1 MGEQVL
7 VFDLDDTLY
16 LERDFAASGFR
27 AVDAWLSRHA
37 GVKAFAAHCEAAFA
51 AGHRGRVFDEALA
64 AMGFGYDPKLVAKL
78 VAVYRGHA
86 PTIALAAD
94 ARSYLERP
102 RTSRRAIIT
111 DGPAA
116 TQRAKVQAL
125 GLEALVD
132 LVIFTDSWGRE
143 FWKPHARAF
152 ETIEAWAEVG
162 PENLVYIADNPVKD
176 FVTPRRRGWHT
187 VMVAREARVHD
198 MPAPDTAHQA
208 AARITDFGELDDA
221 LRSFHAGRAFSG

>member
-1 MGEQVL
+1 MDEQVL

-16 LERDFAASGFR
+16 LERDFAASGFK
-27 AVDAWLSRHA
+27 AVGAWLSAHA
-37 GVKAFAAHCEAAFA
+37 GVDGFAAQCEAAFS

-64 AMGFGYDPKLVAKL
+64 AMGVAFDPALVAKL

-94 ARSYLERP
+94 ARVYLERP

-125 GLEALVD
+125 GLETLVD
-132 LVIFTDSWGRE
+132 FVIFTDSWGRE

-152 ETIEAWAEVG
+152 ETIETWAEVG
-162 PENLVYIADNPVKD
+162 PANLVYIADNPVKD
-176 FVTPRRRGWHT
+176 FVTPRQRGWHT
-187 VMVAREARVHD
+187 VMVAREGRVHD
-198 MPAPDTAHQA
+198 MPAPDVAHQA
-208 AARITDFGELDDA
+208 AARITEFAELDDA
-221 LRSFHAGRAFSG
+221 LRSLNAGKALSG

>member
-16 LERDFAASGFR
+16 LERDFARSGFK
-27 AVDAWLSRHA
+27 AVDAWLSDHA
-37 GVKAFAAHCEAAFA
+37 GVKRFAAHCEAAFV

-64 AMGFGYDPKLVAKL
+64 AMGVAVDPALVSKLVAI
-78 VAVYRGHA
+78 YRSHA

-94 ARSYLERP
+94 ARAYLERP

-111 DGPAA
+111 DGPVA

-125 GLEALVD
+125 GLESLVD

-162 PENLVYIADNPVKD
+162 PESLVYIADNPVKD
-176 FVTPRRRGWHT
+176 FVTPSRRGWHT

-198 MPAPDTAHQA
+198 MPAPDAAHRA
-208 AARITDFGELDDA
+208 AARISDFGGLDDA
-221 LRSFHAGRAFSG
+221 LRSLAAGEAVSR